1 LLHAILRIICLY
13 RAMKI
18 GFAQINATVGDL
30 SGNCELI
37 IDAYKRLA
45 AAGAELVLTPE
56 LAITGYPPQDLVFK
70 SRFVPENLALLEKLH
85 AQVDK
90 AALLVGFVDRNEGRG
105 KPFRNAAALLERGK
119 PIRKTYK
126 SLLPT
131 YDVFDEERYFQ
142 PASHVEPFDVQGRTI
157 GVTICEDIWTEH
169 YLPRPLYDCE
179 PVRSLVEQG
188 AEIIV
193 NLSSS
198 PFSLHKPAIRY
209 EMVAGLAR
217 AHQRPIGYCNLVGGN
232 DQLVFDGNSF
242 AVNSAG
248 ELIAQLSAFHQ
259 DEAVVDI
266 DSAAAIKFHERQRPE
281 QLFGALSLGLRDY
294 CHKCN
299 FHSAVVGLSG
309 GVDSA
314 VTAVIASDALGAENV
329 TGVSMPSPY
338 SSRGSIDDARALAR
352 NLGINFLEI
361 PIAETFKVFKG
372 QFKEILK
379 GLPENETEENMQP
392 RLRAMTLMAL
402 SNKFGHL
409 VLSTGNKSEL
419 AVGYCTIYGDMAGGL
434 AVISD
439 VPKTMVYELARWINS
454 DYAARTSRKGDP
466 PSLSS
471 GAAGIIPR
479 STIEKPP
486 SAELKPNQKDQDTLP
501 PYEILDQILQLYVE
515 ENLSARDI
523 IARGFDEET
532 VRWVHRRVDL
542 NEYKREQAPP
552 GLKVTSRAFGIGRKM
567 PIAQKYVD

>member
-1 LLHAILRIICLY
+1 
-13 RAMKI
+13 MKI

-30 SGNCELI
+30 GGNCELI
-37 IDAYKRLA
+37 IGAYERLA

-70 SRFVPENLALLEKLH
+70 SRFVSENLAILEKLH
-85 AQVDK
+85 ARVGE

-119 PIRKTYK
+119 LIRKAYK

-131 YDVFDEERYFQ
+131 YDVFDEDRYFE
-142 PASHVEPFDVQGRTI
+142 PARCVEPFEVHGKKI

-169 YLPRPLYDCE
+169 YLPRPFYDVE
-179 PVRSLVEQG
+179 PVQSLVNQRS
-188 AEIIV
+188 EIIV

-217 AHQRPIGYCNLVGGN
+217 AHQRSICYCNLVGGN

-248 ELIAQLSAFHQ
+248 KLIARLAAFRE
-259 DEAVVDI
+259 DEKIVDT
-266 DSAAAIKFHERQRPE
+266 DSTATIEFREGKPDAE
-281 QLFGALSLGLRDY
+281 LFAALSLGVRDY
-294 CHKCN
+294 FRKCN

-314 VTAVIASDALGAENV
+314 VTAVIAVDALGAENV
-329 TGVSMPSPY
+329 VGVSMPSPY

-352 NLGINFLEI
+352 NLGIKFLEI
-361 PIAETFKVFKG
+361 PITDAFRDFKS
-372 QFKEILK
+372 QFKEIFK

-454 DYAARTSRKGDP
+454 DYARRAIEVNRPYPSDSTGRGGSPEP
-466 PSLSS
+466 P
-471 GAAGIIPR
+471 AVEVIPK
-479 STIEKPP
+479 STIEKAP

-523 IARGFDEET
+523 IARGFDEKT
-532 VRWVHRRVDL
+532 VRWVQRRVDL
-542 NEYKREQAPP
+542 NEYKREQAAP

>member
-1 LLHAILRIICLY
+1 
-13 RAMKI
+13 MKI
-18 GFAQINATVGDL
+18 GFSQINPTVGDL
-30 SGNCELI
+30 KGNCELI
-37 IDAYKRLA
+37 IGAYERLA

-70 SRFVPENLALLEKLH
+70 SRFVPENLAVLEKLH
-85 AQVDK
+85 GRVGNVP
-90 AALLVGFVDRNEGRG
+90 LVVGFVDRNDGRG

-119 PIRKTYK
+119 PIRKTRK

-131 YDVFDEERYFQ
+131 YDVFDEDRYFE
-142 PASHVEPFDVQGRTI
+142 PARRVEPFDVQGKRI
-157 GVTICEDIWTEH
+157 GVTICEDIWTDD
-169 YLPRPLYDCE
+169 YLPRPLYDVE
-179 PVRSLVEQG
+179 PVRNLVEQG

-193 NLSSS
+193 NLSAS
-198 PFSLHKPAIRY
+198 PFRLGAPACRL
-209 EMVAGLAR
+209 EMIAAQAR
-217 AHQRPIGYCNLVGGN
+217 TYQRSICYCNVVGGN
-232 DQLVFDGNSF
+232 DQLIFDGNSI
-242 AVNSAG
+242 AVNASG
-248 ELIAQLSAFHQ
+248 NLISQLAAFRE
-259 DEAVVDI
+259 DEKVI
-266 DSAAAIKFHERQRPE
+266 DTNSAAAIKFHEGKTPE
-281 QLFGALSLGLRDY
+281 QLFAALSLGVRDY
-294 CHKCN
+294 FRKCN
-299 FHSAVVGLSG
+299 FHSAVIGLSG

-314 VTAVIASDALGAENV
+314 VTAVLAVDALGAKNV

-352 NLGINFLEI
+352 SLGIKFFEI
-361 PIAETFKVFKG
+361 PITDAFRDFKA
-372 QFKEILK
+372 QFKEIFK

-454 DYAARTSRKGDP
+454 DYARRAIEVNRSYPSDSTGRGGSPEP
-466 PSLSS
+466 P
-471 GAAGIIPR
+471 AMEIIPR

-523 IARGFDEET
+523 IARGLDEKT
-532 VRWVHRRVDL
+532 VRWVQRRVDL
-542 NEYKREQAPP
+542 
-552 GLKVTSRAFGIGRKM
+552 
-567 PIAQKYVD
+567 

>member
-1 LLHAILRIICLY
+1 
-13 RAMKI
+13 MKI
-18 GFAQINATVGDL
+18 GFAQINSTVGDL
-30 SGNCELI
+30 RGNCELI
-37 IDAYKRLA
+37 MSAYERLA

-56 LAITGYPPQDLVFK
+56 LAITGYPPQDLVLK
-70 SRFVPENLALLEKLH
+70 SRFVPENLQMLEKLH
-85 AQVDK
+85 GGIGD
-90 AALLVGFVDRNEGRG
+90 AALLVGFVDRNDGRG

-142 PASHVEPFDVQGRTI
+142 PAERVEPFVVHEKKI

-188 AEIIV
+188 AQIIV
-193 NLSSS
+193 NVSSS
-198 PFSLHKPAIRY
+198 PFSLHKPTIRF

-217 AHQRPIGYCNLVGGN
+217 AHQCPICYCNLVGGN

-242 AVNSAG
+242 AVNSTG
-248 ELIAQLSAFHQ
+248 NVIAQLAAFRK
-259 DEAVVDI
+259 DERVVDTMSSSEI
-266 DSAAAIKFHERQRPE
+266 EFREGNTPE
-281 QLFGALSLGLRDY
+281 QIFAALSLGLGDY
-294 CHKCN
+294 CRKCN

-314 VTAVIASDALGAENV
+314 VTAVIAADALGAENV

-352 NLGINFLEI
+352 NLGIRFLEI
-361 PIAETFKVFKG
+361 PITEVFQVFRA
-372 QFKEILK
+372 QFKEIFK
-379 GLPENETEENMQP
+379 GLSENETEENMQP

-419 AVGYCTIYGDMAGGL
+419 AVGYCTLYGDMAGGL

-439 VPKTMVYELARWINS
+439 VPKTMIYELARWINS
-454 DYAARTSRKGDP
+454 DYPRWAIEVNLPYPSTNKGRSRSP
-466 PSLSS
+466 EPSEKEV
-471 GAAGIIPR
+471 IPR
-479 STIEKPP
+479 SIIDKPP
-486 SAELKPNQKDQDTLP
+486 SAELKANQKDQDTLP
-501 PYEILDQILQLYVE
+501 PYDILDQILHLYVE
-515 ENLSARDI
+515 KNLSARDI
-523 IARGFDEET
+523 IARGFDEKT
-532 VRWVHRRVDL
+532 VRWVQRRVDL
-542 NEYKREQAPP
+542 NEYKREQAAP
-552 GLKVTSRAFGIGRKM
+552 GLKVTSRAFGIGRRM

>member
-1 LLHAILRIICLY
+1 
-13 RAMKI
+13 MKI
-18 GFAQINATVGDL
+18 GFAQINTTVGDL

-37 IDAYKRLA
+37 IRAYERLA

-70 SRFVPENLALLEKLH
+70 SRFVPENIALLDKLH
-85 AQVDK
+85 ARVGE

-105 KPFRNAAALLERGK
+105 KPFRNATALLEQGK
-119 PIRKTYK
+119 PIRKAYK

-131 YDVFDEERYFQ
+131 YDVFDEDRYFE
-142 PASHVEPFDVQGRTI
+142 PADRVEPFDVHGKKI

-169 YLPRPLYDCE
+169 YLPRPLYDIE
-179 PVRSLVEQG
+179 PVHSLVEQG
-188 AEIIV
+188 AHIIV

-217 AHQRPIGYCNLVGGN
+217 AHQQPICYCNLVSGN

-242 AVNSAG
+242 AVNGSG
-248 ELIAQLSAFHQ
+248 NLIAQLAAFRE
-259 DEAVVDI
+259 DEKIVDT
-266 DSAAAIKFHERQRPE
+266 DSTAAIEFREGKPPE
-281 QLFGALSLGLRDY
+281 ELFAALSLGVRDY
-294 CHKCN
+294 FRKCN
-299 FHSAVVGLSG
+299 FHSAVIGLSG

-314 VTAVIASDALGAENV
+314 VTAVIAVDALGAENV

-352 NLGINFLEI
+352 NLGIKFLEI
-361 PIAETFKVFKG
+361 PITDAFRDFKS
-372 QFKEILK
+372 QFKEIFK
-379 GLPENETEENMQP
+379 GLPVNETEENMQP

-454 DYAARTSRKGDP
+454 DYARRAIEVNRPYPSDSTGRGGSPEP
-466 PSLSS
+466 P
-471 GAAGIIPR
+471 AVEIIPK
-479 STIEKPP
+479 STIEKAP

-501 PYEILDQILQLYVE
+501 PYEILDQILQLYIE

-523 IARGFDEET
+523 IARGFDEKT
-532 VRWVHRRVDL
+532 VRWVQRRIDL
-542 NEYKREQAPP
+542 NEYKREQAAP
-552 GLKVTSRAFGIGRKM
+552 GLKVTSRAFGLGRKM

>member
-1 LLHAILRIICLY
+1 
-13 RAMKI
+13 MKI

-30 SGNCELI
+30 RGNCELI
-37 IDAYKRLA
+37 LAAYERLA

-70 SRFVPENLALLEKLH
+70 SRFVPQNLKILEKLH
-85 AQVDK
+85 ACVEQ

-119 PIRKTYK
+119 PIRKIHK

-131 YDVFDEERYFQ
+131 YDVFDEERYFE
-142 PASHVEPFDVQGRTI
+142 PASRVEPVEVGGKKI

-169 YLPRPLYDCE
+169 YLPRPLYDVE

-217 AHQRPIGYCNLVGGN
+217 AHRRPICYCNLVGGN
-232 DQLVFDGNSF
+232 DQLVFDGNSI
-242 AVNSAG
+242 AVNAAG
-248 ELIAQLSAFHQ
+248 KLIAQLAAFRE
-259 DEAVVDI
+259 DEKVVDT
-266 DSAAAIKFHERQRPE
+266 DSTDAIAFYEPKVPDQIFS
-281 QLFGALSLGLRDY
+281 ALSLGLRDY
-294 CHKCN
+294 CRKCH
-299 FHSAVVGLSG
+299 FRSVVIGLSG
-309 GVDSA
+309 GIDSA
-314 VTAVIASDALGAENV
+314 VAAVIAADALGAENV

-338 SSRGSIDDARALAR
+338 SSGGSIDDARALAS
-352 NLGINFLEI
+352 NLGITFFEI
-361 PIAETFKVFKG
+361 PITEAFKVFKA
-372 QFKEILK
+372 QFKEIFK

-392 RLRAMTLMAL
+392 RLRAMILMAL

-419 AVGYCTIYGDMAGGL
+419 AVGYCTLYGDMAGGL
-434 AVISD
+434 GVISD
-439 VPKTMVYELARWINS
+439 MPKTMIYELARWLN
-454 DYAARTSRKGDP
+454 RERE
-466 PSLSS
+466 
-471 GAAGIIPR
+471 IIPR
-479 STIEKPP
+479 STIEKAP

-501 PYEILDQILQLYVE
+501 PYEILDQILRLYVE
-515 ENLSARDI
+515 DNLSARDI
-523 IARGFDEET
+523 IARGFDKET
-532 VRWVHRRVDL
+532 VRWVQRRVDL
-542 NEYKREQAPP
+542 NEYKREQAAP